1 MSCELYQPAAQW
13 SVNAL
18 ISVRFGHVPVG
29 SIINL
34 AYNQSDS
41 IVWWL
46 VAPEIWG
53 GRVVAC
59 AKEKKIEKF

>member
-1 MSCELYQPAAQW
+1 
-13 SVNAL
+13 L

-59 AKEKKIEKF
+59 AKEKKNREILMGASRPPPTKIS